1 MDTIQVKSLLIL
13 CLVLGV
19 LAGQSVAN
27 FTKCYHFCL
36 IGCMF
41 SIITGPTDCAGS
53 CKKECLRES
62 GGGAF
67 LNSNDFCNVGCVS
80 SMCSSLMTKENL
92 PKPGGKKLNS
102 EYFHEKEKVEKCL
115 DSCTTRPLR
124 QELIPLCIRSA

>member
-1 MDTIQVKSLLIL
+1 MEKTQVKSLLIL

-36 IGCMF
+36 IGCIF
-41 SIITGPTDCAGS
+41 SIITGPSDSAKS
-53 CKKECLRES
+53 CKKECLLES

-67 LNSNDFCNVGCVS
+67 LNNTAFCDVGFVS
-80 SMCSSLMTKENL
+80 SICYSLTSKENL

-102 EYFHEKEKVEKCL
+102 RYFHGIYIYFFL
-115 DSCTTRPLR
+115 
-124 QELIPLCIRSA
+124 